1 MCNHPVLLDD
11 PEEWPPVDELVA
23 ASGKLEARRGRRQAL
38 AAHPGGA
45 LSPAHAPR
53 LQVLDRLLAALKAGG
68 HRCVIFS
75 QFTTVLDMLGHY
87 LTERGHKHSR
97 LDGHT
102 NRVQRAIDAREFCRA
117 GSDTFIFLLST
128 RAGGLGLNL
137 QAADTCI
144 IYDSDWHA
152 PRGFR
157 PLRSGARARPKWT
170 LVSEGLSQRCSDPAP
185 SAGTRRRMRRRWRAC
200 TASGRRA
207 RSWSTGESRGSKGL
221 LLSCKEVGAAL

>member
-38 AAHPGGA
+38 AAHPGGP

-152 PRGFR
+152 PRGF
-157 PLRSGARARPKWT
+157 
-170 LVSEGLSQRCSDPAP
+170 PAP
-185 SAGTRRRMRRRWRAC
+185 AL
-200 TASGRRA
+200 A
-207 RSWSTGESRGSKGL
+207 RSRAPKVDPGL
-221 LLSCKEVGAAL
+221 RRPVSALLGPRPERRNPQADAQAMARVHRIGQTRKVMVYR